1 MAVRWVRNSYLS
13 SNTWTPTE
21 IKATKGCEPTTTP
34 PEGTAD
40 GVRRLPPPRRR
51 TVGAHHPVVE
61 AAAVGATAAPATV
74 PVEEEVT
81 AEVVVAVEEGAETA
95 VVLIAAKRDT
105 CLASARS
112 RGKAVAVVPGP
123 ASSAAK
129 RATYPA
135 TVRKGA
141 AEGVSTAAKRA
152 ICLASA
158 PNHEPPEGEDA
169 DAEVEVAAPRLQ
181 AEVGVTRLREAEAVG
196 VTADPQPP
204 HRPLPRPPIPGIKDW
219 F

>member
-1 MAVRWVRNSYLS
+1 VA
-13 SNTWTPTE
+13 
-21 IKATKGCEPTTTP
+21 
-34 PEGTAD
+34 
-40 GVRRLPPPRRR
+40 
-51 TVGAHHPVVE
+51 
-61 AAAVGATAAPATV
+61 
-74 PVEEEVT
+74 
-81 AEVVVAVEEGAETA
+81 AEVVVAVEEGAATA
-95 VVLIAAKRDT
+95 VVSIAAKRDT

-135 TVRKGA
+135 IVRKGA

-158 PNHEPPEGEDA
+158 PNHEPPEGEGMYIVVVWGNVESLVSNGWVSFGLDA
-169 DAEVEVAAPRLQ
+169 EAEVEVAAPRLQ

-204 HRPLPRPPIPGIKDW
+204 HRPLPRPPIPGIKD
-219 F
+219 

>member
-1 MAVRWVRNSYLS
+1 M
-13 SNTWTPTE
+13 WTPTE

-40 GVRRLPPPRRR
+40 GVRRLPPPPRRR
-51 TVGAHHPVVE
+51 AVGAHHPVVE
-61 AAAVGATAAPATV
+61 AAAVGATAAPGTV
-74 PVEEEVT
+74 PVEEEVA
-81 AEVVVAVEEGAETA
+81 AEVVVAVEVAAEEAETA
-95 VVLIAAKRDT
+95 VVSIAAKRVT

-112 RGKAVAVVPGP
+112 RGKAVEEAVVPGP

-158 PNHEPPEGEDA
+158 PNHAPPEGEDA
-169 DAEVEVAAPRLQ
+169 EAEVEVAAPRHQ
-181 AEVGVTRLREAEAVG
+181 AEVGVTRLREAEG
-196 VTADPQPP
+196 
-204 HRPLPRPPIPGIKDW
+204 LG
-219 F
+219 